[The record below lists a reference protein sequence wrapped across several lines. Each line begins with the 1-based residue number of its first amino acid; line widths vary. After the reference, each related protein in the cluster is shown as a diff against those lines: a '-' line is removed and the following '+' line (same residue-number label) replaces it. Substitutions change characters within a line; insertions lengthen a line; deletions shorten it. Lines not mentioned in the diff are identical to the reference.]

1 MLPYGFYK
9 IVHLIGITAAWTAL
23 GALALHHA
31 NGGTKEGN
39 RGRKAVAA
47 LHGIGVLLILIGG
60 FGMLARL
67 GFQHGANFPGWLWVK
82 LATWALIAVALL
94 LPTRAPALAK
104 PMLFVL
110 PLLAGLAT
118 AMAVYKPF

>member
-39 RGRKAVAA
+39 RSRKSVSA
-47 LHGIGVLLILIGG
+47 LHGIGLLLVLVGG
-60 FGMLARL
+60 FGMLARI
-67 GFQHGANFPGWLWVK
+67 GFRHGTNFPGWLWVK
-82 LATWALIAVALL
+82 IAVWLVIGAAAAL
-94 LPTRAPALAK
+94 PARRPALAK
-104 PMLFVL
+104 PTLFVL

>member
-9 IVHLIGITAAWTAL
+9 IVHLIGITSAWTAL

-31 NGGTKEGN
+31 NGGTKATN
-39 RGRKAVAA
+39 AGRRSVIL
-47 LHGIGVLLILIGG
+47 LHGLGLLFILVGG

-82 LATWALIAVALL
+82 LGVWVLIGAAVAL
-94 LPTRAPALAK
+94 PVRVPQLAK
-104 PMLFVL
+104 PMLFVI

-118 AMAVYKPF
+118 YMAVYKPF